1 PLVKATS
8 LDPGFAEAFYGIGY
22 AYSRGADFEKSIP
35 FFRSAIKAK
44 PDYGDAY
51 YGLGAAYARLGK
63 ADLANEQL
71 KKLNTV
77 DAKLAR
83 KLEKEIPTAL
93 AAADVSKASEPVQQ
107 TVQTSVPASAPQTAN
122 VTTPAITSPQPAP

>member
-1 PLVKATS
+1 MGRHGEAFAPLVKATA

-35 FFRSAIKAK
+35 FFRSAIKIK

-51 YGLGAAYARLGK
+51 YGFGEAYARLGK

-71 KKLNTV
+71 KKLNTAA
-77 DAKLAR
+77 AKLAP
-83 KLEKEIPTAL
+83 KLQKEIPPAR
-93 AAADVSKASEPVQQ
+93 AD
-107 TVQTSVPASAPQTAN
+107 
-122 VTTPAITSPQPAP
+122 